1 MSLQKLKKDGFVYL
15 NFNKDI
21 KNYVHEINKLIE
33 PYFKKINFDKLKKEN
48 YSKLIFEIQSKIN
61 KTFPPEFF
69 FNKNK
74 KLFKKIFKNNE
85 FAIQH
90 YFYFRAVKPSI
101 KKDSNSVNF
110 HRETFQGSDFYK
122 HCFNLWIPL
131 IDCSKKNAVQYFP
144 YSHKFKKYLDFDY
157 TENWTKVRK
166 GSYSHKIGS
175 LYKEK
180 ILTFTKKVN
189 PKRLYKKNHV
199 ILFSGELIHGN
210 ATNMTNK
217 VRMSLDMRFML
228 KKFMKK
234 NPIQTA
240 NKKKYFQEIAL

>member
-1 MSLQKLKKDGFVYL
+1 MKYNQKL
-15 NFNKDI
+15 I
-21 KNYVHEINKLIE
+21 RH
-33 PYFKKINFDKLKKEN
+33 
-48 YSKLIFEIQSKIN
+48 
-61 KTFPPEFF
+61 FPQNFF

-90 YFYFRAVKPSI
+90 YFYLRAVKPSI

>member
-1 MSLQKLKKDGFVYL
+1 
-15 NFNKDI
+15 
-21 KNYVHEINKLIE
+21 
-33 PYFKKINFDKLKKEN
+33 
-48 YSKLIFEIQSKIN
+48 
-61 KTFPPEFF
+61 
-69 FNKNK
+69 
-74 KLFKKIFKNNE
+74 
-85 FAIQH
+85 
-90 YFYFRAVKPSI
+90 
-101 KKDSNSVNF
+101 
-110 HRETFQGSDFYK
+110 
-122 HCFNLWIPL
+122 
-131 IDCSKKNAVQYFP
+131 
-144 YSHKFKKYLDFDY
+144 
-157 TENWTKVRK
+157 VRK

-189 PKRLYKKNHV
+189 PKRLYKKNHA